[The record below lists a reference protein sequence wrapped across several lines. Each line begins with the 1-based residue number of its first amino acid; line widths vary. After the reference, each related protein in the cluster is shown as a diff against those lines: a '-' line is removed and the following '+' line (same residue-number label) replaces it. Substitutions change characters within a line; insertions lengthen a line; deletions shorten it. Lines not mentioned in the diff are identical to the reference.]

1 MASRKKSKQTA
12 HDKAVE
18 RIARE
23 HDQDGWRVRADIAG
37 WSSPGTI
44 AGRIPDV
51 IATKT
56 GSRRIIEVETDRSDD
71 TRQHQKFRRHAGQ
84 KANTVF
90 YGVIVDARGRRTDT
104 FR

>member
-1 MASRKKSKQTA
+1 MARRSRTKQSA

-23 HDQDGWRVRADIAG
+23 HSNDDWNVEADVAG
-37 WSSPGTI
+37 WSTPDTI
-44 AGRIPDV
+44 AGRRPDV

-90 YGVIVDARGRRTDT
+90 RGVVVDASGRRIDR
-104 FR
+104 FK